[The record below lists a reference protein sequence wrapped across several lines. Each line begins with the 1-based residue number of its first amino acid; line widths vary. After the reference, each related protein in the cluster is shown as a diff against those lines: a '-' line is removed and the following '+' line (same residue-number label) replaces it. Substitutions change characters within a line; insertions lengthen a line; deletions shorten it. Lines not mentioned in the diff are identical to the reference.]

1 MLSQN
6 YKHWISVEDS
16 RRCVPCEEKHGQVY
30 PRNQPVFPWKLHAF
44 CRCQILRMTAISAG
58 TATLDK
64 TKGADWWLKHYGC
77 LPSCYINKAQAQAIG
92 WKKTKGSLS
101 QLSSVAPG
109 CIIGGDIY
117 KNRNGHLPDAPGR
130 IWYEADINYRS
141 GNRTRE
147 RLLYSNDGLMFVTY
161 DHYQTFAEVI

>member
-77 LPSCYINKAQAQAIG
+77 HPSC
-92 WKKTKGSLS
+92 
-101 QLSSVAPG
+101 
-109 CIIGGDIY
+109 
-117 KNRNGHLPDAPGR
+117 
-130 IWYEADINYRS
+130 
-141 GNRTRE
+141 
-147 RLLYSNDGLMFVTY
+147 
-161 DHYQTFAEVI
+161 